1 MENILG
7 NIIYD
12 SRKLENLTQDQYGA
26 RFSVSGPAIF
36 KFEKGYVKPSLE
48 LWLKMAKDAELT
60 ERRAVLIW
68 VKSRLPDKFKD
79 FIELQGAAS
88 IEVRTANGRKADKK
102 RDYSRLETLEEL
114 RGHAERD
121 KSLPAGLR
129 DLLKDNELWA
139 LYKPTGHEI
148 NMLRD
153 IFSPLGKGNKQ
164 AYREALRVIREFMHS
179 F

>member
-1 MENILG
+1 MAQNG
-7 NIIYD
+7 KGC
-12 SRKLENLTQDQYGA
+12 RAHRTQGRLDMGQKQAA
-26 RFSVSGPAIF
+26 R
-36 KFEKGYVKPSLE
+36 
-48 LWLKMAKDAELT
+48 
-60 ERRAVLIW
+60 
-68 VKSRLPDKFKD
+68 
-79 FIELQGAAS
+79 
-88 IEVRTANGRKADKK
+88 RKADKK